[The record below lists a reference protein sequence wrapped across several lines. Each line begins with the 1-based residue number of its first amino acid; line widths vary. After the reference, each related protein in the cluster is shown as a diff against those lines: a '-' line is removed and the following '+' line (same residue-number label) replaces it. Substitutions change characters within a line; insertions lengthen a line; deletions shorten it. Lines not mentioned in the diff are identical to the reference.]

1 MCVDIHAHESVNTYF
16 SRLQAGMLTY
26 INIFN
31 EQFLD
36 ILVIVLQESILL
48 MDQLHVTIEASITL
62 IKCLHIVYNVMVNI
76 ISVLCANA
84 YAEEILYF

>member
-1 MCVDIHAHESVNTYF
+1 MCVDIHAHESVKTYF
-16 SRLQAGMLTY
+16 SRLQARLLTY

-31 EQFLD
+31 EHFSD
-36 ILVIVLQESILL
+36 ILVIGLQESILL
-48 MDQLHVTIEASITL
+48 MYHLHVTIEASITL

-76 ISVLCANA
+76 ISVLCAQA